1 MFDHNRPLE
10 TLAATAITF
19 VAGMLTAGALS
30 LYSTWMKQKRPAEA
44 GTANGQ
50 QAR

>member
-1 MFDHNRPLE
+1 MFDQNRPLE

-19 VAGMLTAGALS
+19 AAGMLTAGALS
-30 LYSTWMKQKRPAEA
+30 LYSAWLKQKPAEA
-44 GTANGQ
+44 GKANGQ